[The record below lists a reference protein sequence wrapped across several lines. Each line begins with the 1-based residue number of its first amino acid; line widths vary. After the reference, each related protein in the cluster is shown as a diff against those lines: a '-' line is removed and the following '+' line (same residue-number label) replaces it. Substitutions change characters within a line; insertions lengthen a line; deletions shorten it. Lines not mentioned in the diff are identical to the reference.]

1 VRILVAEDERKI
13 ADFIKRGLEEEGY
26 AVDIVADGE
35 QALEHGLSGNYD
47 AVILDIM
54 MPKLDGLAVSRVLRE
69 RAVGIPV
76 LMLTAKD
83 TLDDKMSGFGSGADD
98 YLTKPFAFEEL
109 VARVRALLR
118 RSKTLRPA
126 VLRLADLTLDP
137 ASRRVA
143 RAGKSVELT
152 TREYQL
158 LYFLM
163 QHAGI
168 VQTRTVLLSRIW
180 GFDFDGNTNVLEAY
194 VRLLRRKIDA
204 GHAVPLLRTVRG
216 VGYVLKDAAP

>member
-1 VRILVAEDERKI
+1 MRILVAEDERKI

-26 AVDIVADGE
+26 AVDTVADGE
-35 QALEHGLSGNYD
+35 QALAHALSGNYD

-54 MPKLDGLAVSRVLRE
+54 MPKLDGLAVSRALRE
-69 RAVGIPV
+69 RAVGVPV
-76 LMLTAKD
+76 LMLTVKE
-83 TLDDKMSGFGSGADD
+83 TLDDKMSGFDSGADD

-118 RSKTLRPA
+118 RSSTVRPA
-126 VLRLADLTLDP
+126 VLRVGDLTLDP
-137 ASRRVA
+137 ASRQVT

-163 QHAGI
+163 QHAGS
-168 VQTRTVLLSRIW
+168 VQSRTVLLSRIW

-204 GHAVPLLRTVRG
+204 GHAVSLLRTVRG
-216 VGYVLKDAAP
+216 VGYVLKG

>member
-1 VRILVAEDERKI
+1 MRILVAEDERKI

-26 AVDIVADGE
+26 AVDTVADGE
-35 QALEHGLSGNYD
+35 QALAHALSGNYD

-54 MPKLDGLAVSRVLRE
+54 MPKLDGLAVSRALRE
-69 RAVGIPV
+69 RAVGVPV
-76 LMLTAKD
+76 LMLTVKE
-83 TLDDKMSGFGSGADD
+83 TLDDKMSGFDSGADD

-118 RSKTLRPA
+118 RSSTVRPA
-126 VLRLADLTLDP
+126 VLRVGDLTLDP
-137 ASRRVA
+137 ASRQVT

-163 QHAGI
+163 QHAGS
-168 VQTRTVLLSRIW
+168 VQSRTVLLSRIW

-204 GHAVPLLRTVRG
+204 GHAVSLLRTVRG
-216 VGYVLKDAAP
+216 VSYVLKD